1 MSHRRERKNTKKEKE
16 YVYVGSQIHCNDGKR
31 SWDEYEPIRMV
42 EKVDFDRVMK
52 KFNEN
57 FEKEYK
63 KTEGGWYVK
72 K

>member
-1 MSHRRERKNTKKEKE
+1 MTKKTE
-16 YVYVGSQIHCNDGKR
+16 YVYIFSTYHCNDGKR
-31 SWDEYEPIRMV
+31 RWTEREPMRKV
-42 EKVDFDRVMK
+42 KKVDFDKTMK